1 MTCSDLSIL
10 CVTKGEPNVW
20 HLLERMAGNALD
32 LGAQFVLVADGP
44 IALSGIKALNIK
56 WNPDFDYLICQSPES
71 KGYIESILDYCIDSF
86 PTREY
91 IFRLDDDESMP
102 DELIQW
108 LSCGEYRSHPHWKF
122 NRAHL
127 WRDEKTV
134 ITNPPLFPD
143 HQTRLSTRALSYGRT
158 SIHCGSPFGGGELA
172 PYPIIHHKFLVKS
185 LLERQDIVRKYDQAQ
200 SGMGHNF
207 RVFSVPELVIPES
220 EIQTSSLEFI
230 IGHSVAIWGGY

>member
-10 CVTKGEPNVW
+10 CVTKGEDCILP
-20 HLLERMAGNALD
+20 LLSRMINQAQSIDAEIVLAVDGHNNYERLKSHFTELASFRIE
-32 LGAQFVLVADGP
+32 FV
-44 IALSGIKALNIK
+44 
-56 WNPDFDYLICQSPES
+56 ES
-71 KGYIESILDYCIDSF
+71 RGYIESVLDEAVDLTS
-86 PTREY
+86 REY
-91 IFRLDDDESMP
+91 VFRLDDDESMP
-102 DELIQW
+102 DELIIW
-108 LSCGEYRSHPHWKF
+108 LYKGEYRSHPHWKF

-134 ITNPPLFPD
+134 ITNPPLWAD

-185 LLERQDIVRKYDQAQ
+185 LLERQDIVRKYDQVQ
-200 SGMGHNF
+200 SGMGYNF

-220 EIQTSSLEFI
+220 EIKTSSLEFM
-230 IGHSVAIWGGY
+230 IGYSLLIWAGY

>member
-1 MTCSDLSIL
+1 MTCFDLSIL

-44 IALSGIKALNIK
+44 IAFSGIKALNIK
-56 WNPDFDYLICQSPES
+56 WNPDFDYLMCQSPES

-108 LSCGEYRSHPHWKF
+108 LINGEYRSHPHWKF

-134 ITNPPLFPD
+134 ITNPPLWAD

-172 PYPIIHHKFLVKS
+172 PYPIVHHKFLVKS
-185 LLERQDIVRKYDQAQ
+185 LSQRREIVNRYNSIYPSAGESFK
-200 SGMGHNF
+200 
-207 RVFSVPELVIPES
+207 VFSVPEDVIPES

-230 IGHSVAIWGGY
+230 IGHSLLIWAGY